1 MDDQSLKSTL
11 RKAIQ
16 TEKDAMDFYNMGASK
31 IFDERAKATFEILA
45 REERQ
50 HALSF
55 YNAYTDNDL
64 PTFDD
69 MMAEAPDTESSWFL
83 ALQKAMLSD
92 FDERLALELAIEQED
107 LLSKQLIATAATIED
122 PGIKQVYL
130 TNAASTHHHLEM
142 VEADYKA
149 MLGMGG

>member
-1 MDDQSLKSTL
+1 MTDQDLKDAL

-16 TEKDAMDFYNMGASK
+16 TEKDAMDFYNLGATK
-31 IFDERAKATFEILA
+31 IFDESAKATFEILA

-55 YNAYTDNDL
+55 YNAYKYGDL
-64 PTFDD
+64 PSFAD
-69 MMAEAPDTESSWFL
+69 MMAAPPATDSSWFL
-83 ALQKAMLSD
+83 SLQKAMLSD

-107 LLSKQLIATAATIED
+107 LLAKELLAIAKTIDD
-122 PGIKQVYL
+122 PAIKQVYL
-130 TNAASTHHHLEM
+130 SNAASTHHHLEM

-149 MLGMGG
+149 MFGMG

>member
-1 MDDQSLKSTL
+1 MTDQDLKQAL

-16 TEKDAMDFYNMGASK
+16 TEKDAMDFYNLGASK

-55 YNAYTDNDL
+55 YNAYSFGDL
-64 PTFDD
+64 PSFND
-69 MMAEAPDTESSWFL
+69 MMAAPPATDSSWFL
-83 ALQKAMLSD
+83 SLQKAMLSD

-107 LLSKQLIATAATIED
+107 LLAKELLVIAGTIDD
-122 PGIKQVYL
+122 PAIKQVYL
-130 TNAASTHHHLEM
+130 SNAASTHHHLEM

-149 MLGMGG
+149 MLGMG

>member
-1 MDDQSLKSTL
+1 MTDKDLKEAL

-16 TEKDAMDFYNMGASK
+16 TEKDAMDFYHMGASK
-31 IFDERAKATFEILA
+31 MFDERAKATFELLA
-45 REERQ
+45 SEERQ

-55 YNAYTDNDL
+55 YNAYKWGDL
-64 PTFDD
+64 PAFDE
-69 MMAEAPDTESSWFL
+69 MMTVSPDPESSWFL

-107 LLSKQLIATAATIED
+107 LLAQELTATAATITD
-122 PGIKQVYL
+122 PEIKKVYL
-130 TNAASTHHHLEM
+130 SNAASTHRHLEV

-149 MLGMGG
+149 MLGMS